1 MTGTQSLLADYV
13 RNGSERAFRELV
25 TSFIDFV
32 YSTAVRVVGGDRQ
45 LAEDVSQMVFVD
57 LARKAAGLPEDVKL
71 GGWLHRHTCFVA
83 HKALRQEQ
91 RRKARERRAVELQL
105 IADYTEDN
113 LSQLASV
120 LDEAINS
127 LGAEDRR
134 AILLRFFEQLDF
146 QSVGEALGS
155 SEDAARMRV
164 ARAVQKLGS
173 RLKRQGITLSAAGLG
188 FVLATKAV
196 TAAPCGLA
204 ACVSNVSLASV
215 VKGGS
220 ALALLKE
227 ACCTKLNAG
236 LVGAALMVAF
246 ATLLITARH
255 SDATGGAGVLEDLVA
270 EADESPDAEM
280 GVHTV
285 SQSGV
290 PALPVPAHDVPISVE
305 ESASTSP
312 GENSPQVVP
321 LRPKASIP
329 APTIALQPSPLPIA
343 TINPRANQF
352 AEVVLPGRLRSGAI
366 YRTGPSRQMVTNLV
380 MLGTYRIPANT
391 SQRTSTN
398 ASPTSLAQ
406 LSSTLKPGSEQ
417 QVAQVLYSEQAWGSV
432 AGRLPPQRTTFIR
445 GGNARPVNG
454 NRSNRTTAGNGP

>member
-1 MTGTQSLLADYV
+1 MLEAPEVYKRLAPRGCMHGDTIRVKHVLRPLGVAMAGETSTSPTRTGAA
-13 RNGSERAFRELV
+13 RAALSRVTGGGPASPLRRQRRVRELRELQRLRGEPH
-25 TSFIDFV
+25 
-32 YSTAVRVVGGDRQ
+32 ACGRVDDAAPLGVGRR
-45 LAEDVSQMVFVD
+45 A
-57 LARKAAGLPEDVKL
+57 L
-71 GGWLHRHTCFVA
+71 G
-83 HKALRQEQ
+83 
-91 RRKARERRAVELQL
+91 RERRAVELQL

-188 FVLATKAV
+188 FVLATKTV

-215 VKGGS
+215 AKGGS

-236 LVGAALMVAF
+236 LVGAALVVAL

-305 ESASTSP
+305 ESASTNP
-312 GENSPQVVP
+312 GKNSPQVVP

-352 AEVVLPGRLRSGAI
+352 AEVDRIHWVPLP
-366 YRTGPSRQMVTNLV
+366 
-380 MLGTYRIPANT
+380 
-391 SQRTSTN
+391 
-398 ASPTSLAQ
+398 
-406 LSSTLKPGSEQ
+406 
-417 QVAQVLYSEQAWGSV
+417 
-432 AGRLPPQRTTFIR
+432 
-445 GGNARPVNG
+445 
-454 NRSNRTTAGNGP
+454 